1 MLKQAAVF
9 DSGISLFKTSVFLT
23 ELENLIVLTQWNYE
37 TLNDCAHTWKR
48 LHFLSIL
55 SVKLGFRLSVFWF
68 FVFLQAR
75 RNEKAN
81 FPIDLWLF

>member
-1 MLKQAAVF
+1 M
-9 DSGISLFKTSVFLT
+9 
-23 ELENLIVLTQWNYE
+23 NYE